1 MLRLLISIN
10 ETHLLGL
17 GGMALL
23 HLTLAGLGGDVVG
36 GRDHHVNLAVEYW
49 YAAWDTFKNRKK
61 RSV

>member
-1 MLRLLISIN
+1 
-10 ETHLLGL
+10 
-17 GGMALL
+17 MALL